1 MKDKKIRSIS
11 LYEYK
16 KTFDL
21 IKRLYETDDVYELTQ
36 KIYDDK
42 NIELTTKMNRIN
54 CILAL
59 NKQKEIN
66 IPFDEKLKQIKITR
80 DNIKKEYLK
89 KIQDN
94 NLSKSQQNVMNTIS
108 YEKLNELINILNAKK
123 YDSFNDLREYL
134 MIYLIINYPIRND
147 QKNLLIINNDEQND
161 KINNFIIINDE
172 KAEIII
178 NYHKT
183 SDYYGP
189 INIILKDEIKNDIQ
203 KYLMQTTNKY
213 LFENNNKSLTTQKYS
228 YEIAKIFLKYLNIK
242 INTTVLRKINLS
254 YKYKKIIDEL
264 KKDNEMYKNSLSM
277 KISTYINNNIDKVK
291 IID

>member
-1 MKDKKIRSIS
+1 MKNKRIRDIS

-16 KTFDL
+16 KTFEL
-21 IKRLYETDDVYELTQ
+21 IKRVYETNDVYKLTQ

-42 NIELTTKMNRIN
+42 KIQSTTKMNRIN

-66 IPFDEKLKQIKITR
+66 IPFDDKLKQIKITR
-80 DNIKKEYLK
+80 DNIKKEYIK
-89 KIQDN
+89 KTQEN
-94 NLSKSQQNVMNTIS
+94 NLNKSQQNVMNTIS
-108 YEKLNELINILNAKK
+108 YDNLNELITLLNVKK
-123 YDSFNDLREYL
+123 YDSVDNLKHYL

-147 QKNLLIINNDEQND
+147 QKNLLIINNDNDND

-189 INIILKDEIKNDIQ
+189 INIILNNEIKNDIQ
-203 KYLMQTTNKY
+203 KYLMQTNNKY
-213 LFENNNKSLTTQKYS
+213 LFEKNNKALNTQMYS
-228 YEIAKIFLKYLNIK
+228 YEIAKIFKKYLNIK
-242 INTTVLRKINLS
+242 INTTVLRKIQLS
-254 YKYKKIIDEL
+254 YKYKKLIDEL
-264 KKDNEMYKNSLSM
+264 KHDNNIFKNSLSM
-277 KISTYINNNIDKVK
+277 KIGCYINNNIERVK
-291 IID
+291 IN